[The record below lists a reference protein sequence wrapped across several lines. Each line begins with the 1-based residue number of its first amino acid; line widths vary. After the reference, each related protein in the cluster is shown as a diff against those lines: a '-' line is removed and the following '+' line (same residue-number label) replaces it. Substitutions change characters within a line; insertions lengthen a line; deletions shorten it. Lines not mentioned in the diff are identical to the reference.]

1 MFTQDYL
8 MRMILELVGAIRKS
22 ILMNDDE
29 DDPLA
34 AAQLLEAALDG
45 ATEMDSSLLLSLEP
59 RSLSAMLKMSA
70 ADPSLMTY
78 VSRMLLLESRYLEA
92 AQSHSTARL
101 RHDQAFA
108 VAEAFG
114 VPLSESDVE
123 PSRLETF
130 LEGDSVR

>member
-8 MRMILELVGAIRKS
+8 MRMILELAGAIRRS
-22 ILMNDDE
+22 LLMNDDD
-29 DDPLA
+29 DDPMA
-34 AAQLLEAALDG
+34 AAQLLEASLDG

-59 RSLSAMLKMSA
+59 ESLSAMLKMSA

-78 VSRMLLLESRYLEA
+78 VSRMLLLESRYLET

-108 VAEAFG
+108 VARAFG
-114 VPLSESDVE
+114 IPLDEEDVE
-123 PSRLETF
+123 PVRLRSF
-130 LEGDSVR
+130 LDQAAV